1 MSSRNFMKISFPD
14 SGDWSRGSVSNFW
27 SLKLNHSILQ
37 WDWISSFPTLYR
49 KPYFVYPY
57 FVRGPLFCTIG
68 NDRYFSRK
76 KRSLYVP
83 LKVKLDSPSK
93 LKYFSSWQI
102 WKMFIILNGS
112 GRFRDFRNFK
122 NRNYFRFGVG
132 IDEMRSIKPNTFHWC
147 SWWNTQRKLIIIL
160 HNKQY

>member
-37 WDWISSFPTLYR
+37 WDWLSSFRVRSEHVRVIGTFPKKTFLIRSVSTL
-49 KPYFVYPY
+49 
-57 FVRGPLFCTIG
+57 
-68 NDRYFSRK
+68 K
-76 KRSLYVP
+76 KW
-83 LKVKLDSPSK
+83 KLDSPIK
-93 LKYFSSWQI
+93 LKYFSGWQI
-102 WKMFIILNGS
+102 WKMFIIHNGS
-112 GRFRDFRNFK
+112 GKFRDFRNFK

-132 IDEMRSIKPNTFHWC
+132 IDGMRSIKPNTFHWC